1 MSTFYRLQSIFR
13 DVFSNPQLVLSEDM
27 AMSNFAEWDS
37 VAMVHIILAAEA
49 EFGVRFNMDEVAAA
63 SSVADILKMID
74 AYLNEL

>member
-1 MSTFYRLQSIFR
+1 MNTFYRLQSIFR

-74 AYLNEL
+74 AYLTEL